1 MKANDAIRL
10 LHNLSVDLEL
20 SGRINESKACAYA
33 VATLMIMKPADF
45 EMVTP
50 TPVDNLFESEHHK
63 AFMRVVDD
71 IMGSN

>member
-20 SGRINESKACAYA
+20 SGRIAESKACAYA

-45 EMVTP
+45 ELVTP
-50 TPVDNLFESEHHK
+50 QGTD
-63 AFMRVVDD
+63 RD
-71 IMGSN
+71 